1 MRCYPVTAFG
11 APLPRTDRPTP
22 TPQGTEVLVRIT
34 ASGVCH
40 SDLHLLEGKFDLGE
54 GESLD
59 LARTMKLPLTLG
71 HEIAGEVAALGP
83 QAARESGGVAVGARR
98 VVFPWIGCGSCGFCS
113 RGDEQ
118 LCLRPR
124 ALGVSTD
131 GGYADHVMVPHPRYL
146 LDFAGLPDTYACTL
160 ACSGLT
166 AFGALRKV
174 APLCGADPLLII
186 GAGGVG
192 LAGVRLAK
200 RVTGIAPIVAD
211 VDPAKREAALAAG
224 AAVAVDPAAPG
235 AAKALIKDTGGG
247 VAAALDFV
255 GAAASSQ
262 FGLDVLRKGGRL
274 VIVGLFGG
282 SIRLKLPLVPMRNI
296 TIGGSYV
303 GSLAELTELVGL
315 AQAGGLPPMPVHP
328 RALEQVNETLD
339 ALRAGRIVGR
349 AVLQP

>member
-11 APLPRTDRPTP
+11 AKLPRTDRPTP

-40 SDLHLLEGKFDLGE
+40 SDLHLLDGKFDLGE

-59 LARTMKLPLTLG
+59 VARTMKLPLTLG

-83 QAARESGGVAVGARR
+83 QAAKEGGGVAVGARR
-98 VVFPWIGCGSCGFCS
+98 VVFPWIGCGTCGFCA
-113 RGDEQ
+113 RNEEQ

-146 LDFAGLPDTYACTL
+146 LEFGDLPDTYACTL

-174 APLCGADPLLII
+174 APLLGGADPLLII

-200 RVTGIAPIVAD
+200 HVTRIAPIVAD

-224 AAVAVDPAAPG
+224 AAAAGDSGAPG
-235 AAKALIKDTGGG
+235 PAKALIK
-247 VAAALDFV
+247 
-255 GAAASSQ
+255 
-262 FGLDVLRKGGRL
+262 
-274 VIVGLFGG
+274 
-282 SIRLKLPLVPMRNI
+282 
-296 TIGGSYV
+296 
-303 GSLAELTELVGL
+303 
-315 AQAGGLPPMPVHP
+315 
-328 RALEQVNETLD
+328 ET
-339 ALRAGRIVGR
+339 RG
-349 AVLQP
+349 

>member
-11 APLPRTDRPTP
+11 APLARIDRPTP
-22 TPQGTEVLVRIT
+22 EPTGSEVLLRIT

-40 SDLHLLEGKFDLGE
+40 SDLHLWDGKFDLGE
-54 GESLD
+54 GESID

-71 HEIAGEVAALGP
+71 HEIAGEVVALGP
-83 QAARESGGVAVGARR
+83 AAAGVKPGDRR
-98 VVFPWIGCGSCGFCS
+98 VVFPWIGCGACPICA

-118 LCLRPR
+118 LCQRPR
-124 ALGVSTD
+124 ALGVASD
-131 GGYADHVMVPHPRYL
+131 GGYADHVIVPHPRYL
-146 LDFAGLPDTYACTL
+146 LDFAGLPDTVACTL

-174 APLCGADPLLII
+174 APLDQAAPLLVI
-186 GAGGVG
+186 GVGGVG
-192 LAGVRLAK
+192 LAAVRLAK
-200 RVTGIAPIVAD
+200 RVTGVAPLAAD
-211 VDPAKREAALAAG
+211 VDPAKRQAALAAG
-224 AAVAVDPAAPG
+224 ASAALDPAEPG
-235 AAKALIKDTGGG
+235 AAKALVKETGGG

-274 VIVGLFGG
+274 IVVGLYGG
-282 SIRLKLPLVPMRNI
+282 SIRLKLPLVPMRAI
-296 TIGGSYV
+296 SIGGSYV
-303 GSLAELTELVGL
+303 GSLAELTELVRL

-328 RALEQVNETLD
+328 RPLETVNDALGD
-339 ALRAGRIVGR
+339 LRAGRIVGR

>member
-11 APLPRTDRPTP
+11 APLARTERPTP
-22 TPQGTEVLVRIT
+22 TPAGTEVLLRIT

-54 GESLD
+54 GEHLD

-71 HEIAGEVAALGP
+71 HEIAGEVVACGP
-83 QAARESGGVAVGARR
+83 EAQGVKPGDRR
-98 VVFPWIGCGSCGFCS
+98 VAFPWIGCGSCAICA
-113 RGDEQ
+113 RGEEQ
-118 LCLRPR
+118 LCARPR

-146 LDFAGLPDTYACTL
+146 LAFDGLPDTLACTL
-160 ACSGLT
+160 CCSGLT

-174 APLCGADPLLII
+174 VPLEASAPLLVI
-186 GAGGVG
+186 GVGGVG
-192 LAGVRLAK
+192 LAAVRLAK
-200 RVTGIAPIVAD
+200 RVTGVAPLAAD
-211 VDPAKREAALAAG
+211 VDPAKRAAALAAG
-224 AAVAVDPAAPG
+224 ASAAIDPADPG
-235 AAKALIKDTGGG
+235 AAKTLIKETGGG

-255 GAAASSQ
+255 GAAASAQ

-274 VIVGLFGG
+274 IIVGLFGG
-282 SIRLKLPLVPMRNI
+282 SIRLKLPLVPMRSI
-296 TIGGSYV
+296 SVGGSYV
-303 GSLAELTELVGL
+303 GSLAELTELVRL

-328 RALEQVNETLD
+328 RPLDTVNAALD
-339 ALRAGRIVGR
+339 DLRAGRIVGR

>member
-11 APLPRTDRPTP
+11 APLARVDRPTP
-22 TPQGTEVLVRIT
+22 APTGTEVLLRVT

-40 SDLHLLEGKFDLGE
+40 SDLHLWDGKFDLGE

-71 HEIAGEVAALGP
+71 HEIAGEVVALGP
-83 QAARESGGVAVGARR
+83 AAEGVKLGDRR
-98 VVFPWIGCGSCGFCS
+98 VVFPWIGCGACPICA

-118 LCLRPR
+118 LCARPR
-124 ALGVSTD
+124 ALGVAAD
-131 GGYADHVMVPHPRYL
+131 GGYADHVIAPHPRYL
-146 LDFAGLPDTYACTL
+146 LDHAGVPDTVACTL

-174 APLCGADPLLII
+174 VPLEREAPLLVI
-186 GAGGVG
+186 GVGGVG
-192 LAGVRLAK
+192 LAAVRLAK
-200 RVTGIAPIVAD
+200 RVTGVAPLAAD
-211 VDPAKREAALAAG
+211 VDPAKCQAALAAG
-224 AAVAVDPAAPG
+224 ASAAIDPAEPG
-235 AAKALIKDTGGG
+235 AARALIKETGGG

-262 FGLDVLRKGGRL
+262 FGLDALRKGGRL
-274 VIVGLFGG
+274 IVVGLYGG
-282 SIRLKLPLVPMRNI
+282 SIRLKLPLVPMRAI
-296 TIGGSYV
+296 SIGGSYV
-303 GSLAELTELVGL
+303 GSLAELAELMRL

-328 RALEQVNETLD
+328 RPLETVNATLD
-339 ALRAGRIVGR
+339 ELRAGRIVGR